1 VLIYTPT
8 FILNRIR
15 LKLSYCL
22 HIIFLLVFLI
32 NSTVRFPEDRE
43 EYHPRAK
50 EERH

>member
-22 HIIFLLVFLI
+22 HIRFLLEKNITLELKKKDTEFNPMAVQ
-32 NSTVRFPEDRE
+32 
-43 EYHPRAK
+43 
-50 EERH
+50 